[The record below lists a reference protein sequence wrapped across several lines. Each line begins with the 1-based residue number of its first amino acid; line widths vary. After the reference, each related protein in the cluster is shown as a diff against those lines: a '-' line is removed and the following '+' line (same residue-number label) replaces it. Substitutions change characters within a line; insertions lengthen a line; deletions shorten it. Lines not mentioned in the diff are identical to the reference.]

1 MDQKLMNVDYQ
12 DESKF
17 ADAAVKLVQTGTD
30 VMDLTLRKAYK
41 ENGGDATA
49 AYFDANREQAFGYGE
64 WATRTGLAAAYNW
77 MTVNAL
83 LPTNDAPYQAF
94 TDKGIKK
101 IDRTVERKLQGFEAG
116 SNPLG
121 LSENA
126 IPFDIDPDRLAQKES
141 HFEQILER
149 AEKSLANCRTV
160 LEYANVYGS
169 CLAQISR
176 NEESVIAD
184 MAMQEQSFN
193 NQLIAIYGTPYSGDI
208 GVGKTYPQDYDG
220 PDLYNYN
227 YMDLTPYGILEDL
240 QTLFTNS
247 YKLVEA
253 DGIGWKYK
261 HKLSWLGGEIED
273 EYEEIPINYIVN
285 EGGIRMK
292 PLTVTG
298 SRRMEGTIQTA
309 YRNYIAAYLNVKNV
323 LSDYDTKLTILKEGV
338 KMAKSMEADLWKTLG
353 IELGVTLI
361 KLPVDTMD
369 DDYHIE
375 LGDFTMNLMMI
386 DSEMMQ
392 DVIPGISSVGT
403 TIAIDPKSLFNSPK
417 IPFEKMDLY
426 CFAGM
431 QMLAYETRHKK
442 QYAGMFIDLAKTVY
456 DLEEQIRG
464 AYKEIYEK
472 IDGLAM
478 DLNLSILAIQPA
490 FAELSA
496 AEAAY
501 RAQVEIGQQLQ
512 EQRALWR
519 QQVSNGA
526 TEQRYLDM
534 YNRVQRNLALT
545 KYTTAF
551 DTAQRYVW
559 L

>member
-1 MDQKLMNVDYQ
+1 M
-12 DESKF
+12 
-17 ADAAVKLVQTGTD
+17 
-30 VMDLTLRKAYK
+30 
-41 ENGGDATA
+41 
-49 AYFDANREQAFGYGE
+49 
-64 WATRTGLAAAYNW
+64 
-77 MTVNAL
+77 
-83 LPTNDAPYQAF
+83 
-94 TDKGIKK
+94 
-101 IDRTVERKLQGFEAG
+101 
-116 SNPLG
+116 
-121 LSENA
+121 
-126 IPFDIDPDRLAQKES
+126 
-141 HFEQILER
+141 
-149 AEKSLANCRTV
+149 
-160 LEYANVYGS
+160 
-169 CLAQISR
+169 
-176 NEESVIAD
+176 
-184 MAMQEQSFN
+184 
-193 NQLIAIYGTPYSGDI
+193 
-208 GVGKTYPQDYDG
+208 GKTYPQDYDG

-338 KMAKSMEADLWKTLG
+338 KMAKSMEADLWKTFG

-551 DTAQRYVW
+551 DTAQRYVSSSPTSSRPVRSASRAYRSTAPRRTAASATS
-559 L
+559 